1 MFPAFRESKFN
12 LKFKVSINQLL
23 PGLSYWCSFIFMLYD
38 FKLNNRFAELK
49 CCVIIPTY
57 NNQATIGKTI
67 TDTLAY
73 TNKVIVVNDGATDTT
88 PEILKQFESII
99 TVIHQ
104 PVNKGKGIALRTGFK
119 KALELGY
126 HYAITID
133 SDGQHFPSDF
143 ELFLDTIEK
152 QPDALIIGARNM
164 NSENVPGSSS
174 FGNKFSNFWFW
185 VETGIK
191 LPDTQSGYRLYPIHK
206 MRKIKYFTSRFEFEI
221 EVIVKAAWKG
231 IQVIPLPIQV
241 YYAKG
246 TERVTHFRPGKD
258 FTRISFLNTYLVMLA
273 FLWYRP
279 LRLLRGLSPGNIKAF
294 LKKHFLDESES
305 NAKKSFS
312 VALGIFF
319 GIVPIWGYQLVTAI
333 LVAYLLKLNKAIVI
347 LTANISMP
355 LMLPAILYASLKTG
369 EVVTGE
375 VSTITFQNI
384 SLENIK
390 LNLYVYISGAIVLSF
405 AMAILTGV
413 ITYLFLSL
421 VRNNKKTIVT

>member
-1 MFPAFRESKFN
+1 
-12 LKFKVSINQLL
+12 
-23 PGLSYWCSFIFMLYD
+23 MLYEL
-38 FKLNNRFAELK
+38 KLNNRFSDLK

-57 NNQATIGKTI
+57 NNQATIAKII

-73 TNKVIVVNDGATDTT
+73 TDKVIIVNDGATDST
-88 PEILKQFESII
+88 PQIIKQFESTV

-104 PVNKGKGIALRTGFK
+104 PQNYGKGMALRTAFK

-126 HYAITID
+126 HNAITID

-143 ELFLDTIEK
+143 ELFLNKIQE
-152 QPDALIIGARNM
+152 QPDSLIIGARNM

-206 MRKIKYFTSRFEFEI
+206 MRKLTYFTSRFEFEI

-231 IQVIPLPIQV
+231 IPVIPLPIQV

-246 TERVTHFRPGKD
+246 DERVTHFRPGKD
-258 FTRISFLNTYLVMLA
+258 FTRISFLNTYLVILA
-273 FLWYRP
+273 FLWYKP

-294 LKKHFLDESES
+294 LKKHFLSETESKT
-305 NAKKSFS
+305 KKSVS
-312 VALGIFF
+312 VAVGIFF

-347 LTANISMP
+347 LTANISVP
-355 LMLPAILYASLKTG
+355 VMLPAILFASLKTG
-369 EVVTGE
+369 ELVTGE

-390 LNLYVYISGAIVLSF
+390 LNLYVYIVGAVVLSIVF
-405 AMAILTGV
+405 SLFMGLA
-413 ITYLFLSL
+413 TYLFLSL
-421 VRNNKKTIVT
+421 IRNNKKTIVT